1 MAPQIDNTNVTLDRI
16 LKEKFTSEFRSGYVT
31 VGDVCLP
38 ERYKH
43 FAEEIE
49 NFEIRDDDVW
59 VCTFPK
65 TGTTWTQEM
74 IWCIGNDL
82 NFENA
87 KQLLSERFPFFE
99 VSIIYDFERCTL
111 SHISNLSNHETMKNS
126 VNFTKNQAS
135 PRYIKTHLP
144 FHLLPRQL
152 RSGEKKARIINV
164 ARNPKDTCISY
175 FHHSKLIEG
184 YRGDFDEFCQL
195 FLGGKLSYAP
205 YWKHVLGYWNKRNDM
220 NILFLKYEDMKSD
233 LPSIIKKAA
242 TFLNKRI
249 TDDEV
254 QTLAKHLS
262 FTNMKNNPSVNYDDI
277 IESYK
282 KVKLTVIDGTFIR
295 SGEVNQWKGKLS
307 FDIVEKF
314 DQLTKKMFDPVG
326 LHFI

>member
-99 VSIIYDFERCTL
+99 VSIIYDFERCT
-111 SHISNLSNHETMKNS
+111 SSNISNLANHEIMKNS

-254 QTLAKHLS
+254 QILAKHLS
-262 FTNMKNNPSVNYDDI
+262 FTNMKNNPSVNYEEI

-282 KVKLTVIDGTFIR
+282 KVKLTVTDGTFIR

-307 FDIVEKF
+307 LDIIEKF
-314 DQLTKKMFDPVG
+314 DQLTRKMFDPIG
-326 LHFI
+326 LHFV

>member
-99 VSIIYDFERCTL
+99 VSIIYDFERCTS

-262 FTNMKNNPSVNYDDI
+262 FTNMKNNPSVNYDEI

-326 LHFI
+326 LTFV

>member
-31 VGDVCLP
+31 VKDVCLP

-87 KQLLSERFPFFE
+87 KQQLLSERFPFFE
-99 VSIIYDFERCTL
+99 VSIIFDFERS
-111 SHISNLSNHETMKNS
+111 SHISNVADRETMKNS
-126 VNFTKNQAS
+126 VNFTKNQTS

-164 ARNPKDTCISY
+164 IRNPKDTCISY

-184 YRGDFDEFCQL
+184 YRGDFNEFCQL

-242 TFLNKRI
+242 TFLNKQI
-249 TDDEV
+249 TNNEV

-262 FTNMKNNPSVNYDDI
+262 FNNMKNNPAVNYEEI
-277 IESYK
+277 IESHK
-282 KVKLTVIDGTFIR
+282 KFKLTVTDGTFIR
-295 SGEVNQWKGKLS
+295 SGEVNQWKGGKLS
-307 FDIVEKF
+307 IDVIAKF
-314 DQLTKKMFDPVG
+314 DEMTRKMFDPVG
-326 LHFI
+326 LHFV